1 MNSPTKELIR
11 LYAKQLKTPTL
22 SQYEEV
28 ERQLEATAR
37 YDVFLLELLKR
48 ELAERQSSSQKRR
61 IKQAK
66 FPVLK
71 TMDEFDCNRCPKVEK
86 AFLRQLATCDFVKS
100 KSNLVLGGQSRCWN
114 DTLVYC
120 AGHGSLPDGIP
131 CSLLFRGQAGQ

>member
-11 LYAKQLKTPTL
+11 LYAKQLKMPTF

-28 ERQLEATAR
+28 ERQLEATAG

-71 TMDEFDCNRCPKVEK
+71 TMDEFDCNRCPNVEE
-86 AFLRQLATCDFVKS
+86 AFLREAWLPAAVSGDGSIFLQKRNCPADCGGIQSGNCGDF
-100 KSNLVLGGQSRCWN
+100 L
-114 DTLVYC
+114 
-120 AGHGSLPDGIP
+120 
-131 CSLLFRGQAGQ
+131 